1 MINKCGC
8 QREVSGV
15 RKEIFFYIYFLW
27 MIVRVGV
34 RGRGCG
40 KRNMSSLLIDILCL
54 VVYVSVAEWVGM
66 CVGIRVIECGNSE
79 MLS

>member
-1 MINKCGC
+1 
-8 QREVSGV
+8 
-15 RKEIFFYIYFLW
+15 

-54 VVYVSVAEWVGM
+54 VVYVFVAEWVGR
-66 CVGIRVIECGNSE
+66 CVGIRVTECGNSE